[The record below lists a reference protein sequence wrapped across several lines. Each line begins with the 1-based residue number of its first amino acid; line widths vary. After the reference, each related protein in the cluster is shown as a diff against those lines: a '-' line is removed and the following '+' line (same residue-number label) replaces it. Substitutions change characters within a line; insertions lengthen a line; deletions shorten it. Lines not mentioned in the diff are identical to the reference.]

1 LKLKHYVV
9 LFVVAVILLIVLAWY
24 EAVFN
29 ARQQATTITVTKTL
43 SETIERTVTFATML
57 TRFEVYTYTTVVTS
71 YIRLVHAH
79 IINRSSEI
87 LLYVFE
93 GEQIYS
99 GYKGKDS
106 YDFANVGAL
115 GAVFVAPSRSR
126 TCGYVT
132 MEGVSIP
139 LKVVALEKISHG
151 VYRVSEV
158 FVLEPGAPLTRIC
171 TDDYFLELDPAVE
184 VEQGDL
190 IVFAP

>member
-1 LKLKHYVV
+1 MLIVV
-9 LFVVAVILLIVLAWY
+9 VVILLIVLAWH
-24 EAVFN
+24 ESAFN
-29 ARQQATTITVTKTL
+29 SHRQTATITTTKTL
-43 SETIERTVTFATML
+43 SETIERTITS
-57 TRFEVYTYTTVVTS
+57 TRFEVYTYTTIVTL
-71 YIRLVHAH
+71 YTRLVHAH
-79 IINRSSEI
+79 IVNRSSEF

-115 GAVFVAPSRSR
+115 GAVFVVPSMGKA
-126 TCGYVT
+126 CGYVS

-139 LKVVALEKISHG
+139 LKVVALEKVSQG

-184 VEQGDL
+184 VE
-190 IVFAP
+190 

>member
-1 LKLKHYVV
+1 LNSRHTVV
-9 LFVVAVILLIVLAWY
+9 LLIVAVILLTTLTMCRSI
-24 EAVFN
+24 FN
-29 ARQQATTITVTKTL
+29 ASQRITAITVTKTL
-43 SETIERTVTFATML
+43 SETIERTITL
-57 TRFEVYTYTTVVTS
+57 TRFEVYTYITAVTL
-71 YIRLVHAH
+71 YTRLVHAH
-79 IINRSSEI
+79 IVNRSSGF

-99 GYKGKDS
+99 GYKGKS
-106 YDFANVGAL
+106 NYDFANVGAL
-115 GAVFVAPSRSR
+115 GAVFVMPSRGR
-126 TCGYVT
+126 VCGYVT

-139 LKVVALEKISHG
+139 LKVVALEKISQG

>member
-1 LKLKHYVV
+1 VV
-9 LFVVAVILLIVLAWY
+9 LVVVVAILLIVLAWF
-24 EAVFN
+24 ETVFGSH
-29 ARQQATTITVTKTL
+29 QQVTTITVTKTL
-43 SETIERTVTFATML
+43 SETIERTATLTTTL
-57 TRFEVYTYTTVVTS
+57 TRFEVYTYTTIVTL
-71 YIRLVHAH
+71 YTRLVHAY
-79 IINRSSEI
+79 IVNRGSEI

-106 YDFANVGAL
+106 YDFANVGAI
-115 GAVFVAPSRSR
+115 GAVFVMPSRGR
-126 TCGYVT
+126 ICGYIT
-132 MEGVSIP
+132 MEGVPIP
-139 LKVVALEKISHG
+139 LKVIALEKVSQG